1 VADPEVP
8 DGFEQIDPPSPFGEL
23 VGPLYLHTTGELPMV
38 GVRVESQHLNRMG
51 RGHGGLL
58 TTVADIALSRAVV
71 GTLPPGATM
80 STADLHIAFLDGAGE
95 GQWLQAT
102 PSLDRIGRALVH
114 ASCELTA
121 DGRPVAKVLGCFAVR
136 LP

>member
-1 VADPEVP
+1 MDIP
-8 DGFEQIDPPSPFGEL
+8 DGFKLVEPPSPFGEL
-23 VGPLYLHTTGELPMV
+23 VGPLYLNTAGQTPVV
-38 GVRVESQHLNRMG
+38 GVRIASHHVNRMG

-58 TTVADIALSRAVV
+58 TTVADIALSRAVA

-102 PSLDRIGRALVH
+102 PRLDRVGRTLVH
-114 ASCELTA
+114 ASCELSA

>member
-1 VADPEVP
+1 MDVPE
-8 DGFEQIDPPSPFGEL
+8 GFEPVDPVSPFTET
-23 VGPLYLHTTGELPMV
+23 VGPIYADLSKELPV
-38 GVRVESQHLNRMG
+38 LGIRVASHHANRAG
-51 RGHGGLL
+51 RAHGGLL
-58 TTVADIALSRAVV
+58 TTLADIAMSRAVV

-80 STADLHIAFLDGAGE
+80 STADLHIAFLEGAGD

-102 PSLDRIGRALVH
+102 PSLDRVGRNLVH

-121 DGRPVAKVLGCFAVR
+121 DGKRVATVLGCFAVR